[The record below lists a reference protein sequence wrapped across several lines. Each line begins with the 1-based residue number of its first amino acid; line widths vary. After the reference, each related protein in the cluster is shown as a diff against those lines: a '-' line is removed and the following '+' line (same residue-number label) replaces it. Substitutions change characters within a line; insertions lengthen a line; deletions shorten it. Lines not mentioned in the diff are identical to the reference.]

1 MEKDSAGKGNWKK
14 SLFEIIYE
22 SETFLGKFFNVALI
36 GCIVLSVFIVMLD
49 SVEEIHVRFG
59 RVLFVLEWA
68 VTILFSIEYMLRI
81 FCVKKPLNYIL
92 SPMGGV
98 DLIAILPAYLSLF
111 FAGTQYLLVIRAF
124 RILRVFRIL
133 KMWNFINASHMLI
146 KALHTSA
153 IKIGVFLL
161 FVVVLVVILGSVM
174 HLIEGGKHGYE
185 NIPKSI
191 YWAIVTLTTV
201 GYGDISPRTPLG
213 RLFASVVM
221 LFGYSI
227 LAVPTGIVTS
237 ELIKSAKA
245 KHSGSGQNCS
255 ACGRGGHD
263 EDAHYCKFCGGKL

>member
-1 MEKDSAGKGNWKK
+1 MDKETAGKGRWRK
-14 SLFEIIYE
+14 SLFEVIYE
-22 SETFLGKFFNVALI
+22 SDTFLGEFFNVALI
-36 GCIVLSVFIVMLD
+36 VCIILSVIIVMLD
-49 SVEEIHVRFG
+49 SVEEIHARYG
-59 RVLFVLEWA
+59 NILFVLEWA
-68 VTILFSIEYMLRI
+68 ITILFSIEYILRI

-98 DLIAILPAYLSLF
+98 DLVAFLPSYLTLF

-124 RILRVFRIL
+124 RILRIFRIL
-133 KMWNFINASHMLI
+133 KMWNFINASHMLVR
-146 KALHTSA
+146 ALYTSA

-161 FVVVLVVILGSVM
+161 FVVVLVTILGSVM

-201 GYGDISPRTPLG
+201 GYGDISPSTPLG
-213 RLFASVVM
+213 RLFACIVM

-237 ELIKSAKA
+237 ELIRSTKS
-245 KHSGSGQNCS
+245 KHPGSERSCPACS
-255 ACGRGGHD
+255 RGGHD
-263 EDAHYCKFCGGKL
+263 EDARYCKYCSGKL